1 MKKNV
6 ITAICILVVIVLLIP
21 IPMRMKDG
29 GTVKY
34 QAVLY
39 SVSDVH
45 RLAPSTEKGAWY
57 KIGIAMENPTDEDI
71 VVVFHVVNAKVR
83 IE

>member
-1 MKKNV
+1 MKKK
-6 ITAICILVVIVLLIP
+6 IMIAICIFVIAILFFP

-34 QAVLY
+34 QALLY

-45 RLAPSTEKGAWY
+45 RLAPSMESGY
-57 KIGIAMENPTDEDI
+57 EDGI
-71 VVVFHVVNAKVR
+71 V
-83 IE
+83 IEILGMQVYHNVK

>member
-1 MKKNV
+1 MKQKIIIAV
-6 ITAICILVVIVLLIP
+6 CILVAIVLLIP

-45 RLAPSTEKGAWY
+45 CLAPSAGSGYEEGLIIEILGKQ
-57 KIGIAMENPTDEDI
+57 
-71 VVVFHVVNAKVR
+71 VFNNVK
-83 IE
+83 

>member
-1 MKKNV
+1 MKKKT
-6 ITAICILVVIVLLIP
+6 ILAICILVMIILLIP

-34 QAVLY
+34 QALLY

-45 RLAPSTEKGAWY
+45 RLALSTESGY
-57 KIGIAMENPTDEDI
+57 EDGIVIEILGMQ
-71 VVVFHVVNAKVR
+71 VFNNVK
-83 IE
+83 